1 MKISDKMRRKRKEE
15 SILKI
20 MMIKQIIEENKNLSL
35 NEIKRKVKEKFP
47 DIDIDKLT
55 EIIVGQGILREEE
68 KGER

>member
-1 MKISDKMRRKRKEE
+1 MKIGDKMRRKRKEE

>member
-1 MKISDKMRRKRKEE
+1 MKIGDKMRRKR
-15 SILKI
+15 
-20 MMIKQIIEENKNLSL
+20 
-35 NEIKRKVKEKFP
+35 KEKFP